1 MEKGLFAMN
10 ITLLL
15 AFASTLSPD
24 TVPIS
29 IRPDGQTA
37 AVGTDADDPAIWVHP
52 TQPSRSLILGTD
64 KTELP
69 GGGLYVFNLSGKVVR
84 RIGALD
90 RPNNVDVEYRFRLN
104 GKTVD
109 LAVLTE
115 RKKHRLRIFAIDRR
129 SGVLTDVTGKT
140 NVFTN
145 EKDENSEP
153 MGIGLYR
160 NPAGQIHAFVSPKS
174 GPKEGYLAQFQLV
187 PNGRK
192 VDVKPIRRF
201 GTFSGEGEI
210 ESVLVDDE
218 LGHVYFSDEGAGV
231 RKYSVNPKYPNEIAL
246 IGSEGYG
253 GDREGLAI
261 YATGKGRGF
270 LFSTDQL
277 DKGSITHVYRRE
289 GDNRLVAKLAGG
301 ADETDGIDVVC
312 APLGPKFRFGM
323 WVAMNSDKKNFL
335 IYSGESI
342 RRALGLK

>member
-1 MEKGLFAMN
+1 MEKGPFAMN
-10 ITLLL
+10 ITALL
-15 AFASTLSPD
+15 AFASTLGPD

-29 IRPDGQTA
+29 IKPVGQTA
-37 AVGTDADDPAIWVHP
+37 SVGTDADDPAIWVHP

-69 GGGLYVFNLSGKVVR
+69 GGGLYVFDLSGKVVR

-90 RPNNVDVEYRFRLN
+90 RPNNVDVEYQFRLN

-109 LAVLTE
+109 LAVVTE

-129 SGVLTDVTGKT
+129 SGNLTDVTGKT
-140 NVFTN
+140 GVLTN
-145 EKDENSEP
+145 ETGANSEP

-160 NPAGQIHAFVSPKS
+160 NPAGQIHAFVSPKN
-174 GPKEGYLAQFQLV
+174 GPKEGYMAQYQLV
-187 PNGRK
+187 ANGGK
-192 VDVKPIRRF
+192 IDVKPVRRF
-201 GTFSGEGEI
+201 GAFSGEGEI

-218 LGHVYFSDEGAGV
+218 LGFVYCSDEGAGI
-231 RKYSVNPKYPNEIAL
+231 RKYSVNPKRPQQIAL
-246 IGSEGYG
+246 LGTDGYN

-261 YATGKGRGF
+261 YATGKGKGF
-270 LFSTDQL
+270 LFSSDQL
-277 DKGSITHVYRRE
+277 DKGSITHVFRRE

-301 ADETDGIDVVC
+301 ADETDGIDVIS
-312 APLGPKFRFGM
+312 APLGPKYRFGI
-323 WVAMNSDKKNFL
+323 WVAMNSDQKNFL